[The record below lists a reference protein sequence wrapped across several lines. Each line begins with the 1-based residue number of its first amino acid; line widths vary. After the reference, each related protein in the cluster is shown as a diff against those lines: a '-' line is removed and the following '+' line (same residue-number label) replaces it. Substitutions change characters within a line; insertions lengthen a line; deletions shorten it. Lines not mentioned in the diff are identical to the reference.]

1 MTLDTNRIISRNE
14 FIELSMAGGKK
25 GLFLI
30 QPVSRLIAIK
40 RWVSMKFKC
49 KKCHFAPR
57 HVSR

>member
-30 QPVSRLIAIK
+30 QPVR
-40 RWVSMKFKC
+40 VS
-49 KKCHFAPR
+49 
-57 HVSR
+57 